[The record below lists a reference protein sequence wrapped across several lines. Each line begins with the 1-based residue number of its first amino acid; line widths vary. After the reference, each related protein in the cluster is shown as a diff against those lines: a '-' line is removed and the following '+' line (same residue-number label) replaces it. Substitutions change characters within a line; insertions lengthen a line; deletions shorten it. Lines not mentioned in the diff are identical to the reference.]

1 MESAPAL
8 LGGGEKAYGKRHKT
22 SPYAEPLPFGR
33 KTDNVPSGAGYGTR
47 KRAQVAALKR
57 EEAGPSGYKRPTCY
71 KGGAL
76 AGLPLLRWKVPVRGE
91 VVMKPTIPS
100 KQRQIH
106 PLTLFYQS
114 YTSPYATEISQDEH
128 VYKISSERSKANA
141 IGMSMR
147 DSLPA
152 VWSTS
157 SSISP
162 LRERRTT
169 GRSDQDAKISVKSD
183 RREVVPLSPWKKGL
197 EDVKVKNKDKYWK
210 APKIALFSLT
220 IFCRDAYVDHAP
232 SYTPLVSSHEPGSSP
247 PRQTNSPR
255 IRTLKSAAS
264 SSVHQKHKFSAA
276 DFGFDEDASSDR
288 NITTANSQRPNSEHT
303 MPNKKSTAMQ
313 KAEAQRQ
320 AEQHADRHPTSTAML
335 PYRAGSG
342 QPLPDSTTSATL
354 QGTGVKVQKG
364 NQVGALAGSPPR
376 AIEGWDVLMSSPRM

>member
-162 LRERRTT
+162 LRERRAT

-183 RREVVPLSPWKKGL
+183 RREVVPLSPGRR
-197 EDVKVKNKDKYWK
+197 
-210 APKIALFSLT
+210 ALKMS
-220 IFCRDAYVDHAP
+220 RDAYVDHAP

-247 PRQTNSPR
+247 PRHTNSPR